1 MERQAATHRRRTGV
15 AQRLPEALFV
25 IDDRQRIV
33 QWSDAAAVA
42 LGTPEQTAIGRSCHE
57 VVRGRDPFGKA
68 VCRPGCLPAQ
78 ALREGQ
84 LTARCF
90 LMAAVGDGPQKKLS
104 CALVALPDGTGGA
117 IATVSERKWKPR
129 TPSDDTP
136 EASVHGAFGGSA
148 AELMEDLA
156 VVATLSTSLSPD
168 HIERSMQQALSSIR
182 QAADA
187 EVAELF
193 LTEAGGGDLL
203 LTAHSGPFKAAFS
216 QITRFRPG
224 EGFPGI
230 VQLSGQPIVTAD
242 LLNELSYLRTH
253 VKEKGFLS
261 YVCAPLRGS
270 GDLLGVINVA
280 SRRPD
285 LDLDRVQRLLTWV
298 SQPINT
304 VLQAGLL
311 RVRETVGAGPAVP
324 SRHPEHDFDGFL
336 QTLLQRAMLIGGAA
350 GGTLILYD
358 RDVRGVVRKVT
369 EGEFSG
375 VICADVRLGNPQ
387 GCPALDGEHGIA
399 LYGPRRR
406 WPPQCQQIPAGAMV
420 YCLPLVA
427 EGAEVGIIQLRYSR
441 PGPSPPTKHLAV
453 LLNFAERAAE
463 TIRLAWA
470 AVKPRPLPP
479 DLGAAESEIDPT
491 ITLAPTSLRS
501 GAAEPQLSA
510 TAPVLNIRAFGT
522 FEMHLQ
528 GKLVT
533 PEMFGRRGALTLLK
547 ILLVRIGRPVA
558 REELIELLWP
568 ESEPKAAANRL
579 YVLMHAL
586 RRVIEPSQHDR
597 NWLFVRN
604 DGGKYYLNPAS
615 PFRLD
620 ITEFRHCVR
629 LGEQLSRDGDEAAAI
644 RAFEAAVDLYRGD
657 LLEDEP
663 YADWCW
669 EPRADL
675 REICLT
681 VLGRLASA
689 YLDRGSTEDSIER
702 YRHALKIDPMR
713 ELNHRG
719 LMRALWTAGRR
730 DEALREYEMCRDI
743 LRRELDVG
751 PLPETEELH
760 RLIRSS
766 SGR

>member
-1 MERQAATHRRRTGV
+1 MTGAA
-15 AQRLPEALFV
+15 QKLPEALFV

-33 QWSDAAAVA
+33 QWSDAATAA

-57 VVRGRDPFGKA
+57 VVGGCDPFGRA
-68 VCRPGCLPAQ
+68 VCRSGCLPTR

-84 LTARCF
+84 LTARCS
-90 LMAAVGDGPQKKLS
+90 LLVAVGDGPRKKLS
-104 CALVALPDGTGGA
+104 CALVALPEGTGGA
-117 IATVSERKWKPR
+117 IATVSERTWAPS

-136 EASVHGAFGGSA
+136 GTSVHGALGGSA
-148 AELMEDLA
+148 AALLEDLA
-156 VVATLSTSLSPD
+156 SVATLSTALSPD
-168 HIERSMQQALSSIR
+168 HIERSMQQALSFIC
-182 QAADA
+182 QAAGA
-187 EVAELF
+187 EVGELF
-193 LTEAGGGDLL
+193 LAEPGGGDLL

-216 QITRFRPG
+216 QITRFRSG

-230 VQLSGQPIVTAD
+230 VQLSGQPIVTAN
-242 LLNELSYLRTH
+242 LLNEPSYLRTR
-253 VKEKGFLS
+253 VKERGFLS
-261 YVCAPLRGS
+261 YVCVPLRGS

-285 LDLDRVQRLLTWV
+285 LELERVQRLLTWV
-298 SQPINT
+298 SRPLTT

-311 RVRETVGAGPAVP
+311 RVRETVGAHPTAT
-324 SRHPEHDFDGFL
+324 SRHPERDFDG
-336 QTLLQRAMLIGGAA
+336 LLQAVLRQAMLIAEAA

-358 RDVRGVVRKVT
+358 RDVQGVVRRVT
-369 EGEFSG
+369 DGEFSG
-375 VICADVRLGNPQ
+375 PICPEVQLGNTLD
-387 GCPALDGEHGIA
+387 CPALEGEHGIA

-406 WPPQCQQIPAGAMV
+406 WPRQCQQAPAGASMV

-427 EGAEVGIIQLRYSR
+427 EGEEVGIIQLSFGR
-441 PGPSPPTKHLAV
+441 PAPSPPTKHLAV

-463 TIRLAWA
+463 TIRRTWA
-470 AVKPRPLPP
+470 ATKSRPAPP
-479 DLGAAESEIDPT
+479 GLGDAERQIGPT
-491 ITLAPTSLRS
+491 ITPAPTSLRN
-501 GAAEPQLSA
+501 GAAEPRLSA
-510 TAPVLNIRAFGT
+510 PAPVMDIRAFGT
-522 FEMHLQ
+522 FELRLQ

-533 PEMFGRRGALTLLK
+533 PEMFSRRGALTLLK

-558 REELIELLWP
+558 REELMEMLWP
-568 ESEPKAAANRL
+568 ESEPGAAANRL
-579 YVLMHAL
+579 YVLVHAL
-586 RRVIEPSQHDR
+586 RRLIEPSQHDR
-597 NWLFVRN
+597 NWLFVRS
-604 DGGKYYLNPAS
+604 DGGSYYLDPAA
-615 PFRLD
+615 PLRLD
-620 ITEFRHCVR
+620 ITEFRRCVR

-644 RAFEAAVDLYRGD
+644 QAFEAAVDLYRGD

-681 VLGRLASA
+681 VLGRLASI
-689 YLDRGSTEDSIER
+689 YLDRGAAEDSVER

-730 DEALREYEMCRDI
+730 DEALREYEICSDI
-743 LRRELDVG
+743 LRRELDIG
-751 PLPETEELH
+751 PLPETEELY
-760 RLIRSS
+760 RLIRGS

>member
-1 MERQAATHRRRTGV
+1 MERQAAIDRTGV

-33 QWSDAAAVA
+33 QWSDAATAVF
-42 LGTPEQTAIGRSCHE
+42 GTPEQTTIGRSCHE
-57 VVRGRDPFGKA
+57 VVRGRDPFGRA
-68 VCRPGCLPAQ
+68 VCRPGCHPVQ

-84 LTARCF
+84 LIARCS
-90 LMAAVGDGPQKKLS
+90 LRVAVGDGPQKRFS
-104 CALVALPDGTGGA
+104 CALVALPDGTAGA
-117 IATVSERKWKPR
+117 IATVSERMSKPP

-156 VVATLSTSLSPD
+156 LVATLSTSMSPD
-168 HIERSMQQALSSIR
+168 HLDRSMQQALSSIC
-182 QAADA
+182 QATGA

-193 LTEAGGGDLL
+193 LAEPGGGHLL

-216 QITRFRPG
+216 QITRFRSG

-230 VQLSGQPIVTAD
+230 VQASGQPIVTAD
-242 LLNELSYLRTH
+242 LLSEPSYLRTH

-261 YVCAPLRGS
+261 YVCVPLRGS
-270 GDLLGVINVA
+270 SDLLGVINVA

-285 LDLDRVQRLLTWV
+285 LELDRVRRLLTWV
-298 SQPINT
+298 SQPVT
-304 VLQAGLL
+304 AVLQAGLL
-311 RVRETVGAGPAVP
+311 RVRETVGADLATL
-324 SRHPEHDFDGFL
+324 SRHPERDFDGFL
-336 QTLLQRAMLIGGAA
+336 RTVLQQAMLIAGAA
-350 GGTLILYD
+350 VGTLILYD

-369 EGEFSG
+369 GGEFSG
-375 VICADVRLGNPQ
+375 VICPAVQLGNPQ
-387 GCPALDGEHGIA
+387 DCPALSGEHGIA

-406 WPPQCQQIPAGAMV
+406 WPQQCRQVPAAASLV

-427 EGAEVGIIQLRYSR
+427 EGAEVGIIQLGYAR
-441 PGPSPPTKHLAV
+441 PAPSPPTKHLAV

-463 TIRLAWA
+463 TIRQAWA
-470 AVKPRPLPP
+470 AAKPRPAPP
-479 DLGAAESEIDPT
+479 DLGAAERETGPAT
-491 ITLAPTSLRS
+491 ALAPTSPRS
-501 GAAEPQLSA
+501 AAAETRLPA
-510 TAPVLNIRAFGT
+510 IAPVLSIRAFGT
-522 FEMHLQ
+522 FELHLQ

-547 ILLVRIGRPVA
+547 ILLVRVGRPVA
-558 REELIELLWP
+558 REELMELLWP
-568 ESEPKAAANRL
+568 ESEPRAAANRL

-586 RRVIEPSQHDR
+586 RRVIEPSRHDR

-604 DGGKYYLNPAS
+604 DGGNYYLDPAS
-615 PFRLD
+615 PLRLD
-620 ITEFRHCVR
+620 ITEFRRYVR
-629 LGEQLSRDGDEAAAI
+629 LGEQLSRDGDETAAI
-644 RAFEAAVDLYRGD
+644 QAFEAAVDLYRGD

-689 YLDRGSTEDSIER
+689 HLDRGATEDSIER

-730 DEALREYEMCRDI
+730 DEALREYETCRDI